1 MATGAREAVVPLMRL
16 CSDDR
21 IGKGRGSSEDHAQAA
36 GIKLPYAERKKMAV
50 DERRVRGLKES
61 SRGFRIRMGL
71 LSVED
76 NGKLFSDV
84 RRLVKNYTN

>member
-1 MATGAREAVVPLMRL
+1 
-16 CSDDR
+16 
-21 IGKGRGSSEDHAQAA
+21 
-36 GIKLPYAERKKMAV
+36 MAV
-50 DERRVRGLKES
+50 DERRVRDLKES

-84 RRLVKNYTN
+84 RRLVKNYTSSPGGIRIDCGLTTAIA